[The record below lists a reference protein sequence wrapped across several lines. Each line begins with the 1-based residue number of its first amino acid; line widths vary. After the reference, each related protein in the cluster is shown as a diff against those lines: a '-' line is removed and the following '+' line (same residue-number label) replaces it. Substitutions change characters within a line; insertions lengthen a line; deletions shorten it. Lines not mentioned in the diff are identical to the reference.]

1 MGLARFIKQA
11 SAAKI
16 FHNASSLTC
25 FFNRK
30 IWLLCEEE
38 TIRRTIGGITKT
50 LTREDGGMGYGGCGG
65 GSEYSSFGV
74 SFDAL
79 ITVFIQGYG
88 LSSRS
93 CVSLGI
99 CSVILLTD
107 GLL

>member
-1 MGLARFIKQA
+1 MMGLVRLIKQA

-25 FFNRK
+25 FFDRK

-38 TIRRTIGGITKT
+38 TIRRTIGGTAKT
-50 LTREDGGMGYGGCGG
+50 LTREDGGMEYGSCGG
-65 GSEYSSFGV
+65 GSEYSSWGI

-79 ITVFIQGYG
+79 IIFFYLGYC

-99 CSVILLTD
+99 CSVILTN

>member
-1 MGLARFIKQA
+1 M
-11 SAAKI
+11 
-16 FHNASSLTC
+16 
-25 FFNRK
+25 
-30 IWLLCEEE
+30 CEEE
-38 TIRRTIGGITKT
+38 TIRRTIRGIAKT
-50 LTREDGGMGYGGCGG
+50 LTREDGGMEYGSCGG

-79 ITVFIQGYG
+79 ITVFIQGYC